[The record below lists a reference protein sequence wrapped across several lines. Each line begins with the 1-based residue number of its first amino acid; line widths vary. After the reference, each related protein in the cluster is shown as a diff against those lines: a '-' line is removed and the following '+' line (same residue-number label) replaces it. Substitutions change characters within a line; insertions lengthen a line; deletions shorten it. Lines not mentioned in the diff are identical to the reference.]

1 MDNLD
6 NLLNWDSLTLFI
18 YITARMSGFVLFT
31 PLFSRSNIPRYF
43 KAGFIMLLSV
53 SVSYAYT
60 GVVTTPGT
68 LLELMVK
75 ILLEL
80 GLGFMVGII
89 MQMFFFIPAL
99 AGTVM
104 DEQMGLA
111 MAATY
116 DPGFQGNMTPS
127 ANLLNIYAMLL
138 FIAANGH
145 YTLLRLMISS
155 GNLVPFGA
163 AAFGEATAERV
174 VEIFADCA
182 LMGVKLCMPILA
194 AEFMG
199 QIGMGV
205 LRKVLPQINVFA
217 INIELKV
224 LVGTVILFFL
234 LSTFSE
240 YILAMETTMLSELEK
255 AVSQIAGG

>member
-1 MDNLD
+1 M
-6 NLLNWDSLTLFI
+6 
-18 YITARMSGFVLFT
+18 
-31 PLFSRSNIPRYF
+31 
-43 KAGFIMLLSV
+43 
-53 SVSYAYT
+53 
-60 GVVTTPGT
+60 
-68 LLELMVK
+68 
-75 ILLEL
+75 
-80 GLGFMVGII
+80 I

-205 LRKVLPQINVFA
+205 LMKVIPQINVFA

>member
-1 MDNLD
+1 MGNLD

-18 YITARMSGFVLFT
+18 YITAR
-31 PLFSRSNIPRYF
+31 
-43 KAGFIMLLSV
+43 V

-80 GLGFMVGII
+80 GLGFMVGMI

-205 LRKVLPQINVFA
+205 LMKVIPQINVFA

>member
-80 GLGFMVGII
+80 GLGFMVGMI

-104 DEQMGLA
+104 
-111 MAATY
+111 
-116 DPGFQGNMTPS
+116 
-127 ANLLNIYAMLL
+127 
-138 FIAANGH
+138 
-145 YTLLRLMISS
+145 
-155 GNLVPFGA
+155 
-163 AAFGEATAERV
+163 
-174 VEIFADCA
+174 
-182 LMGVKLCMPILA
+182 
-194 AEFMG
+194 
-199 QIGMGV
+199 
-205 LRKVLPQINVFA
+205 
-217 INIELKV
+217 ELS
-224 LVGTVILFFL
+224 LIH
-234 LSTFSE
+234 
-240 YILAMETTMLSELEK
+240 I
-255 AVSQIAGG
+255 